1 MECPSPR
8 LPRATW
14 PAEASRRATLSQ
26 KAAHGN
32 YLEATTSATST
43 LTGASKE
50 MIGPDCLFFLFG
62 FCSLRNG
69 EKQMMRC
76 LDIKLRS
83 LAQMCFSDSDRAQGG
98 AVESTARPPSS
109 RKCLRCIGD
118 APTAPLMY
126 VAVHTLDQYKH
137 SGAAVCSFC
146 FFITLLLKSFPIQL
160 NLMHSSF
167 KEEG

>member
-1 MECPSPR
+1 
-8 LPRATW
+8 
-14 PAEASRRATLSQ
+14 
-26 KAAHGN
+26 
-32 YLEATTSATST
+32 
-43 LTGASKE
+43 
-50 MIGPDCLFFLFG
+50 
-62 FCSLRNG
+62 
-69 EKQMMRC
+69 MMRC
-76 LDIKLRS
+76 LYLKLRA